1 MKNQVFEYVKQFQA
15 GDQTAG
21 MSLIEK
27 FNPMLKSAAFLLAYE
42 DAYDDLVLNLLFEAK
57 HLKLE
62 NIKNPTDAGMVTY
75 FHHLVYHL
83 KIKLS
88 DAHHNKKQT
97 YSMSELSE
105 GALNLFEAQH
115 STKDEYRSLLLYDM
129 KQILT
134 EKEYLIIYLFFFRD
148 IPISKISDFMGISR
162 QAVNKYKLSAIKK
175 LRKAWQ

>member
-1 MKNQVFEYVKQFQA
+1 MKNQVYEYVKQFQA

-21 MSLIEK
+21 TSLIEK
-27 FNPMLKSAAFLLAYE
+27 FNPMLKSAAFALAYE
-42 DAYDDLVLNLLFEAK
+42 DAYDDLVLNLLSEAK

-62 NIKNPTDAGMVTY
+62 NIKNPTDAGLVTY

-88 DAHHNKKQT
+88 NAHHAEKQT
-97 YSMSELSE
+97 YNMSDLSE
-105 GALNLFEAQH
+105 GTLNLFESQH
-115 STKDEYRSLLLYDM
+115 STKDEYRSLLIHDV
-129 KQILT
+129 KQILSD
-134 EKEYLIIYLFFFRD
+134 KEYRVIYLFFFRD
-148 IPISKISDFMGISR
+148 IPISKISDSMGISR